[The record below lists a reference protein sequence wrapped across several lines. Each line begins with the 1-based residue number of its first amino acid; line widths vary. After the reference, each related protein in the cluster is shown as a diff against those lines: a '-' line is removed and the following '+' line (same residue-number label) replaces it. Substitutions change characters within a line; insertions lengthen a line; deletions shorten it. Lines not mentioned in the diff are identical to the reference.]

1 MRAVRDFLF
10 GLLFLDLYR
19 ETAKLHREVRL
30 LLEIL
35 VFGDFVGIPF
45 LTTYYSLRLLPYI
58 YPTFSE
64 LRKEA
69 VKEHDIFDLLGEYHA
84 H

>member
-1 MRAVRDFLF
+1 MKAIRDFFF

-19 ETAKLHREVRL
+19 ETAKLHRQTRFL
-30 LLEIL
+30 IEIL
-35 VFGDFVGIPF
+35 VFGDLLGVPF

-58 YPTFSE
+58 YPTISE
-64 LRKEA
+64 IRKEA
-69 VKEHDIFDLLGEYHA
+69 VKEHEIFDLLGEFHA